1 MTDSESRS
9 YSRVATR
16 LTGYARKIDSPDSP
30 ALFRGHKDLLTTSGH
45 GQPKETG
52 LPEGVRSYLEEMNS
66 KLDMLLSLQ
75 SQRRL
80 ESDYPIKSEIVE
92 LSGAGLKCL
101 QPSPP
106 LQTGQALEMV
116 LILSQLPV
124 TMAGVV
130 GVVQRVEPHEQR
142 QEILVVEFRNVRE
155 TDREAIVH
163 FVFREQREHIR
174 SAKQ

>member
-1 MTDSESRS
+1 
-9 YSRVATR
+9 
-16 LTGYARKIDSPDSP
+16 LTGYARKIDSPDMTP
-30 ALFRGHKDLLTTSGH
+30 LFRSHREYFASSGH
-45 GQPKETG
+45 GQIKDLG
-52 LPEGVRSYLEEMNS
+52 LPEGVKAFLEDMNS

-106 LQTGQALEMV
+106 LQVGEALEMV

-124 TMAGVV
+124 TMAGVA
-130 GVVQRVEPHEQR
+130 GIVQRLEPYGQ
-142 QEILVVEFRNVRE
+142 QGQVVVVEFRHVRE
-155 TDREAIVH
+155 SDREAIVQ

>member
-16 LTGYARKIDSPDSP
+16 LTGYARKIDSPDMP
-30 ALFRGHKDLLTTSGH
+30 PLFRSHKEYFASSGH
-45 GQPKETG
+45 GQSKDLG
-52 LPEGVRSYLEEMNS
+52 LPEGVKTFLEDMNS

-101 QPSPP
+101 QPTPP
-106 LQTGQALEMV
+106 LQVGEALEMV

-124 TMAGVV
+124 NMAGVA
-130 GVVQRVEPHEQR
+130 GTVQRLEPYGQG
-142 QEILVVEFRNVRE
+142 QVLVMEFRHVRE
-155 TDREAIVH
+155 SDREAIVQ

>member
-16 LTGYARKIDSPDSP
+16 LTGYARKIESPEAPS
-30 ALFRGHKDLLTTSGH
+30 LFRTHKDVLTASGH
-45 GQPKETG
+45 AQPKEAV
-52 LPEGVRSYLEEMNS
+52 LPEGVKSYLEEMSS

-106 LQTGQALEMV
+106 LQTGDALEMV
-116 LILSQLPV
+116 LILSQLPA

-130 GVVQRVEPHEQR
+130 GVVQRLEPFDQGEVA
-142 QEILVVEFRNVRE
+142 VVEFRNVRE
-155 TDREAIVH
+155 TDREAIVQ